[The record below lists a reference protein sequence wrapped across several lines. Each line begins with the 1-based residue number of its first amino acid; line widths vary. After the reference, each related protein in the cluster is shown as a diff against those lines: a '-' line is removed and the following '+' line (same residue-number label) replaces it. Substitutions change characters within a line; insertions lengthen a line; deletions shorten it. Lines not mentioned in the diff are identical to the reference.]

1 VNAAPEGVSRAIANL
16 VDNAVK
22 WSPDGAAI
30 EVTVSEG
37 TVTVR
42 DYGRGIDA
50 ADLPHIFDR
59 FYLPT
64 AARTTPGSGLGLA
77 IVRQVAEA
85 HGGTVRATRAAGGG
99 SLFTL
104 RLPTIEAAADEIRM
118 DASDRPASHQA
129 GGGP

>member
-1 VNAAPEGVSRAIANL
+1 
-16 VDNAVK
+16 
-22 WSPDGAAI
+22 
-30 EVTVSEG
+30 VSEG

-42 DYGRGIDA
+42 DYGQGIDA

-59 FYLPT
+59 FYRPT

-85 HGGTVRATRAAGGG
+85 HGGTVGATRAAGGG

-104 RLPTIEAAADEIRM
+104 RLPTSEAAADEIRM
-118 DASDRPASHQA
+118 DASDRPSVAPGRRWPLTHARRLGAENSKHTES
-129 GGGP
+129 